1 MPYDELARIGFR
13 RLQRVVNKFLREEY
27 KAVETFVEETT
38 EQFAQTALR
47 LNDGLVVPHDDGLAE
62 QAECAQQHN
71 EFETFVVGGVDGVET
86 LAACEHTPRRIERS
100 LQSGEFVLRRAVI
113 HHVDAVVGKVARSVE
128 KMRRELALR
137 HATEAILYV
146 LRMVEINLHNMYG
159 AVTWKTTGCQR

>member
-1 MPYDELARIGFR
+1 M
-13 RLQRVVNKFLREEY
+13 
-27 KAVETFVEETT
+27 
-38 EQFAQTALR
+38 
-47 LNDGLVVPHDDGLAE
+47 VPHDDGLAE
-62 QAECAQQHN
+62 QAEGTQQHHK
-71 EFETFVVGGVDGVET
+71 FESFVVGGVKSVVV
-86 LAACEHTPRRIERS
+86 LATREHTPRRIDRS

-159 AVTWKTTGCQR
+159 AVTWKTAGCQR

>member
-1 MPYDELARIGFR
+1 MPHDELARIGFR
-13 RLQRVVNKFLREEY
+13 RLLRVVDEFRREEY
-27 KAVETFVEETT
+27 QAVETFVEEATK
-38 EQFAQTALR
+38 QFAQTALR

-86 LAACEHTPRRIERS
+86 LAAGEHTPRRIDRS

-128 KMRRELALR
+128 EMRRELALR

-159 AVTWKTTGCQR
+159 VVTGKTAGCQR

>member
-13 RLQRVVNKFLREEY
+13 RLKRVVDEFLREENQ
-27 KAVETFVEETT
+27 AVEAFVEEAT
-38 EQFAQTALR
+38 EQFAKSAFR
-47 LNDGLVVPHDDGLAE
+47 LHYGLVVPHDDGLAE

-86 LAACEHTPRRIERS
+86 LAAGEHTPRRIERS

-128 KMRRELALR
+128 KMRWELALR

-159 AVTWKTTGCQR
+159 AVTWKSAGCQR